1 MKVGIFSHCTMD
13 TIVYE
18 NKQYEAPGGPASYC
32 SLTARKQK
40 HDVNLYTKF
49 GPNYPLEEFFKEN
62 KIIIPDSLSPKI
74 PTCIDRLFCYAQ
86 YMLDLFKLQNI
97 IKIRAI
103 IF

>member
-49 GPNYPLEEFFKEN
+49 GPNYPLEEFFKELGKTVRTIPQIVIDGKHIGSFN
-62 KIIIPDSLSPKI
+62 ELTEYFADKGKINYKG
-74 PTCIDRLFCYAQ
+74 
-86 YMLDLFKLQNI
+86 DLI
-97 IKIRAI
+97 E
-103 IF
+103 